1 MHGDLGDLL
10 EAEAGAVVAEAAAE
24 AGDND
29 GDQQAVAGIEAVV
42 GGKSD
47 VPVA

>member
-1 MHGDLGDLL
+1 LGDLL

-24 AGDND
+24 AGDSD
-29 GDQQAVAGIEAVV
+29 GDQQAVAEIEGVV